1 MTFLDCRT
9 TLIIGKSNM
18 ELPPP
23 QIVIGPAVIEF
34 GDVSLRTLNSK
45 PLMIVNHL
53 PINILI
59 EVDIDCRELRQSL
72 PLTQVWLSG
81 GFIRNRMP
89 DKNYNILLKILLN

>member
-9 TLIIGKSNM
+9 TLIIRES
-18 ELPPP
+18 L

-81 GFIRNRMP
+81 GSLYVIVCL
-89 DKNYNILLKILLN
+89 I